1 MSVPESESIIRFIL
15 DGSVVSVSN
24 IDPSLTLLQYL
35 RETLYRSG
43 TKEGCAEGDCGACT
57 VVVGELVDGR
67 IRLHSVNAC
76 IQFVAMLHGK
86 LLFTVESLKGKH
98 NAELHPVQQAMV
110 DCHGSQCGFCTSG
123 FVMSLFALFK
133 TTANP
138 DRTQVNDALSGNLCR
153 CTGYRP
159 IIEAAEQMFEIEI
172 QQPANWLT
180 QAAQENVQPIDDYE
194 SGLIQLLESIRPEK
208 PLFLQHSDKQYFAPL
223 ALDELA
229 QLIEQ
234 KPGATL
240 VAGNTDVGLWVN
252 KQLRDLPEVISLSQ
266 VNELKKINVTE
277 SEIVIGAGVS
287 LSDAFTELAK
297 HYPELNDLFRRFAS
311 MPVRNA
317 GTLVGNVANG
327 SPIGDS
333 MPVLIA
339 LESALN
345 LRQGT
350 SRRKVALDQFYL
362 GYQQKDCQPG
372 EFIES
377 ICIPL
382 NNNNYKL
389 ASYKVSKRY
398 DQDISAV
405 CSAFVMGLDKDG
417 FINHLRIAYG
427 GMAAI
432 PDRAKNTEKAL
443 LGKAWNEASLEIAR
457 QKLHEDFS
465 PLSDVRASSDYR
477 LKVAQNLIT
486 RFFLQSQTENSG
498 QIIDLAGVSS

>member
-1 MSVPESESIIRFIL
+1 MSVAESESVIRFIL
-15 DGSVVSVSN
+15 DGSVVSISN

-57 VVVGELVDGR
+57 VVIGEIVDGR
-67 IRLHSVNAC
+67 IRLHSINAC

-86 LLFTVESLKGKH
+86 LLFTVESLQT
-98 NAELHPVQQAMV
+98 AELHPVQQAMV

-133 TTANP
+133 TTARP
-138 DRTQVNDALSGNLCR
+138 DRSQINDALSGNLCR

-159 IIEAAEQMFEIEI
+159 IIEAAAQMFEIER
-172 QQPANWLT
+172 PDNWLT
-180 QAAQENVQPIDDYE
+180 QAAQEHVSPIDEYE
-194 SGLIQLLESIRPEK
+194 SGLINLLESIRPEK
-208 PLFLQHSDKQYFAPL
+208 ILYLQHSGKQFFAPL
-223 ALDELA
+223 AVDEFA

-234 KPGATL
+234 KPGATI

-252 KQLRDLPEVISLSQ
+252 KQLRVLPEVISLSQ
-266 VNELKKINVTE
+266 VNELKKIEVTD
-277 SEIVIGAGVS
+277 SEIIIGAGVS
-287 LSDAFTELAK
+287 LSDAFTELVR

-311 MPVRNA
+311 MSIRNA

-333 MPVLIA
+333 MPILIA
-339 LESALN
+339 LNSELN
-345 LRQGT
+345 LRKGKSQ
-350 SRRKVALDQFYL
+350 RKIALDQFYL

-377 ICIPL
+377 IRIPL
-382 NNNNYKL
+382 NNNHYQL
-389 ASYKVSKRY
+389 ASYKVSKRF

-405 CSAFVMGLDKDG
+405 CSAFVIGLDENGIID
-417 FINHLRIAYG
+417 HLRIAYG
-427 GMAAI
+427 GMAAT
-432 PDRAKNTEKAL
+432 PVRAKNTEQVL
-443 LGKAWNEASLEIAR
+443 LGKQWSEASVEIAR
-457 QKLHEDFS
+457 QKLNEDFS
-465 PLSDVRASSDYR
+465 PLSDVRASSAYR

-486 RFFLQSQTENSG
+486 RFFLESQSEHSDQV
-498 QIIDLAGVSS
+498 IDLAGVSS